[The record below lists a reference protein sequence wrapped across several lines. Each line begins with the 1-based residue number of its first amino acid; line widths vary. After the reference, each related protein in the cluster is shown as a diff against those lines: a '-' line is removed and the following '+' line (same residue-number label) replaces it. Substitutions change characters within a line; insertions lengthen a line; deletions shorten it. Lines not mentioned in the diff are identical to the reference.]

1 MVPEARVT
9 LPAVSTLK
17 QLRPR
22 GANTKEVARSSA
34 RRSSW
39 KAGPGRLDGARSGR
53 LSSRPP
59 ARCPIRLGDTAR
71 ARWADRMISG
81 SIVTAMNLPK
91 SCSHP

>member
-59 ARCPIRLGDTAR
+59 GALSHPPGRHSPRSR
-71 ARWADRMISG
+71 ADRMISADPTG
-81 SIVTAMNLPK
+81 
-91 SCSHP
+91 